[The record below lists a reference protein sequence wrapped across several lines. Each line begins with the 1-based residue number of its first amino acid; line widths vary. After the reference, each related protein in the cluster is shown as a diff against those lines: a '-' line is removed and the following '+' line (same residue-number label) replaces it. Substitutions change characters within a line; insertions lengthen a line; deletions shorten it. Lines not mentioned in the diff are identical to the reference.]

1 MAMTYSLDPLA
12 FPHDPVALERLRHR
26 WGWIVFFGVVV
37 ALFGLAALT
46 LVVSATI
53 ASVFLIAIFMIVAGG
68 GEIAMG
74 ISSRDWG
81 HFFLWIIAGLFYIV
95 AGAFALAQ
103 PFVAAAVFTLTLGI
117 AMLVTGLLRIYFGL
131 RLKKGMRGL
140 VILAGLVTFF
150 VGILIIVGW
159 PTNSLFILGL
169 LLGLDL
175 LFWGSGWVAFGL
187 RLRTAA

>member
-1 MAMTYSLDPLA
+1 MTFSLNPVP
-12 FPHDPVALERLRHR
+12 FPHDPVALHRLHHR
-26 WGWIVFFGVVV
+26 WGWIVLFGAVV
-37 ALFGLAALT
+37 AFFGLAALVLT
-46 LVVSATI
+46 VSATI
-53 ASVFLIAIFMIVAGG
+53 ASVFMIAIFMIVAGG

-74 ISSRDWG
+74 VSARDWG

-103 PFVAAAVFTLTLGI
+103 PFVAAAVFTLALGI
-117 AMLVTGLLRIYFGL
+117 AMLATGFIRIYFGL
-131 RLKKGMRGL
+131 RLAQGMRGL
-140 VILAGLVTFF
+140 VIFAGVVSVI
-150 VGILIIVGW
+150 VGLLIVFGW

-187 RLRTAA
+187 RLRKAV

>member
-1 MAMTYSLDPLA
+1 MTYTFDPVP

-26 WGWIVFFGVVV
+26 WGWIVFFGVAV
-37 ALFGLAALT
+37 ALFGLAALG
-46 LVVSATI
+46 LVVTATI
-53 ASVFLIAIFMIVAGG
+53 ASVFMIAIFMIVAGG

-74 ISSRDWG
+74 VTSRDWG

-103 PFVAAAVFTLTLGI
+103 PFIAAAVFTLALGI
-117 AMLVTGLLRIYFGL
+117 AMLATGLLRIYFGMKL
-131 RLKKGMRGL
+131 AKGMRGL
-140 VILAGLVTFF
+140 VILAGAVTFL
-150 VGILIIVGW
+150 VGVLIVAAW

-175 LFWGSGWVAFGL
+175 LFWGSGWIAFGL
-187 RLRTAA
+187 RLRTATTT

>member
-1 MAMTYSLDPLA
+1 MAFSLDPTAL
-12 FPHDPVALERLRHR
+12 PHDPVALERLRHR
-26 WGWIVFFGVVV
+26 WGWIVFFGAIV

-53 ASVFLIAIFMIVAGG
+53 ASVFMIALFMIVAGG

-131 RLKKGMRGL
+131 RLTKGMRAL

-150 VGILIIVGW
+150 VGILIVVGW

-175 LFWGSGWVAFGL
+175 LFWGSGWIAFGL
-187 RLRTAA
+187 RLRTAV